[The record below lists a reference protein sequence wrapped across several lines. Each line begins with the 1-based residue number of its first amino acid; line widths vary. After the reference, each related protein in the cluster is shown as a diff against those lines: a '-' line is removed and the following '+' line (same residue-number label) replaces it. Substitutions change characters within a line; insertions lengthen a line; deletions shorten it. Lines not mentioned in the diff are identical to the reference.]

1 MRIPT
6 RILEHPIESV
16 IASILLLTLLVGS
29 ADFKPAP
36 QSAETAPTSADNATA
51 SANAASK

>member
-6 RILEHPIESV
+6 RILEHPVETA

-29 ADFKPAP
+29 ADLKPAP
-36 QSAETAPTSADNATA
+36 Q
-51 SANAASK
+51 AAGTTLPAAAQKL